1 MKASNHKFN
10 QNKGTKLSDGEDHSR
25 SHQTWSRRSFLQAL
39 GLTGGAS
46 MMLGDFPV
54 FAASKTKLG
63 AAISQLENDRILV
76 LIRLKGGNDGLNT
89 IVPLYDYDTYANN
102 RTTIKIEEND
112 VLNLTDDFGLPNY
125 MNSIEPL
132 WEEGQMKVVHGV
144 GYPDQNLSHFRS
156 ADIWASASDENVT
169 ESSGWLGRHF
179 ENIYPDFIVNPPEAP
194 PAIQIGSIGNLIFDG
209 TEGTGYSFSVAN
221 PEQLYQVAQNGWLH
235 DVENLPDCYYGEQVG
250 FLRAIAN
257 TTFLYANVINDAFTG
272 ASNAVEYDDTEL
284 GNQLSLVARLIK
296 GGLGTKVYMVT
307 LNGFD
312 THANQIEL
320 HQLLM
325 TDLANT
331 VKNFYDDLTDGGF
344 EQEVLTMTFS
354 EFGRRVEQNGSDG
367 TDHGSSAPVLLFG
380 PALNGSGFV
389 GDHPS
394 LSDLDDSGNMQFS
407 TDFRQVY
414 ASVLENWL
422 CIEPDIV
429 DELLLDVFYERLSL
443 GLDCI
448 GVSVEDIAMENFKH
462 QARYLTNGEINIV
475 YTLTRPMS
483 VNIKIYNLMGQ
494 SLGTILN
501 ERQLSGE
508 HSVPVKQNLGRL
520 SVGQYFYRII
530 LNDKA
535 YSKNFI
541 IAS

>member
-1 MKASNHKFN
+1 MKSSKHKFSAN
-10 QNKGTKLSDGEDHSR
+10 IGTKLSDGESHNH
-25 SHQTWSRRSFLQAL
+25 SHQVWSRRSFLQAL

-46 MMLGDFPV
+46 MMLGKFPV
-54 FAASKTKLG
+54 FASSKTSLTK
-63 AAISQLENDRILV
+63 AISQLENDRVLV

-102 RTTIKIEEND
+102 RTTIKIEEAD
-112 VLNLTDDFGLPNY
+112 VLNLSDEFGVPNY
-125 MNSIEPL
+125 MNSIEAL

-156 ADIWASASDENVT
+156 SDIWASASDSDVVNH
-169 ESSGWLGRHF
+169 SGWLGRHF
-179 ENIYPDFIVNPPEAP
+179 EDLYPDFIVDPPESP
-194 PAIQIGSIGNLIFDG
+194 PAIQIGSVGNLMFDG
-209 TEGTGYSFSVAN
+209 DEGTGYSFSVAN

-257 TTFLYANVINDAFTG
+257 TTFLYANVINDAFLSG
-272 ASNAVEYDDTEL
+272 SNSVEYDDTEL

-296 GGLGTKVYMVT
+296 GGLGTKVYLVT

-320 HQLLM
+320 HQSLM

-331 VKNFYDDLTDGGF
+331 VSNFYEDITEGGL
-344 EQEVLTMTFS
+344 EQNVLTMTFS
-354 EFGRRVEQNGSDG
+354 EFGRRVEQNASDG

-380 PALNGSGFV
+380 PALNGSAFV
-389 GDHPS
+389 GEHPS
-394 LSDLDDSGNMQFS
+394 LSDLDNSGNMQHS

-414 ASVLENWL
+414 ASILENWL
-422 CIEPDIV
+422 CIEADIV
-429 DELLLDVFYERLSL
+429 DELLLDVYYERLSL

-448 GVSVEDIAMENFKH
+448 GVGVDEFAMEKLQH
-462 QARYLTNGEINIV
+462 QARYLPNGEINIV
-475 YTLTRPMS
+475 YTLPKAMS

-494 SLGTILN
+494 VIATIVN

-508 HSVPVKQNLGRL
+508 HSVPVKQHTGRL
-520 SVGQYFYRII
+520 SVGQYIYRIVA
-530 LNDKA
+530 NDKA
-535 YSKNFI
+535 YSQKFI
-541 IAS
+541 VAS